1 MVVKSI
7 GEVTPAAVQEN
18 DIEAV
23 TMRVV
28 ISEQDGA
35 PNYIMRVFEVGP
47 GGHTAYHTH
56 KWEHEVYVLEGTG
69 VVKQGDREHPVEKDS
84 IILVVPN
91 EEHQFINTG
100 PGAFKFICVVPI
112 TRSD

>member
-1 MVVKSI
+1 MVVKNI
-7 GEVTPAAVQEN
+7 KDVTPTTVQEK
-18 DIEAV
+18 DIEGV

-35 PNYIMRVFEVGP
+35 PNYVMRVFEVGP

-56 KWEHEVYVLEGTG
+56 NWEHEVYVLEGTG

-84 IILVVPN
+84 IALVVAN
-91 EEHQFINTG
+91 DEHQFINTG
-100 PGAFKFICVVPI
+100 PGLFKFICVVPVV
-112 TRSD
+112 RSD